1 MLKRIFLIGALA
13 PILIAEIS
21 AFDAGNVNVDE
32 PYGLTENEKV
42 LLENKKKVENL
53 SKGYTGVDFKTNKAL
68 ERIDGIQSVVDSLS
82 DKTYNFETKLLEVE
96 KFSNEKSVSVDQ
108 EIESIKKELKNQS
121 NKINQ
126 LSKAVKELTILVES
140 INAKK
145 VVSAENIITADKEEN
160 KTISTSMSAA
170 DKLKE
175 AMRLYDIKDYD
186 NSAKLF
192 EELISV
198 KHKPAQCNFYLGQ
211 IAYSQKSYKEAVYYY
226 KTSSDLYKAQGVQAP
241 NMPLILLNTANSL
254 KALKEV
260 DKANNFY
267 AALKKQF
274 PNSDEARSIN

>member
-1 MLKRIFLIGALA
+1 MLKNMLLIGVFT
-13 PILIAEIS
+13 PMIFAEIS
-21 AFDAGNVNVDE
+21 AFDAGNVNIAE

-82 DKTYNFETKLLEVE
+82 DKTHNFEVKLSEIE
-96 KFSNEKSVSVDQ
+96 KFSNEKSADIDK
-108 EIESIKKELKNQS
+108 ELAAIKKDLKEQNY
-121 NKINQ
+121 KLDQ
-126 LSKAVKELTILVES
+126 LSKALKELTNSVNGIKSNKQEGNTTSTTVKD
-140 INAKK
+140 N
-145 VVSAENIITADKEEN
+145 VSNL
-160 KTISTSMSAA
+160 SSA

-175 AMRLYDIKDYD
+175 AMRLYDVKDYD

-192 EELISV
+192 EELLSA

-211 IAYSQKSYKEAVYYY
+211 IAYAKKSYKDAIYYY
-226 KTSSDLYKAQGVQAP
+226 KTSSDLYKAQGIQAP

-254 KALKEV
+254 KALNET

-274 PNSDEARSIN
+274 PNSTEAKSIN